1 MVKPKKLV
9 LSPIS
14 LLLDSTFRDF
24 SLLTT
29 GADLK

>member
-1 MVKPKKLV
+1 MVKPKKL
-9 LSPIS
+9 PIS
-14 LLLDSTFRDF
+14 LSIDSTFRDF